1 MRCESTNSA
10 LRIFYAADDLTT
22 GLSVVFSVWDD
33 SGASLNSN
41 QPALAEVG
49 NEGIYYL
56 DITTPATDKYLL
68 IIGSNSGVNPKAEIV
83 KIGTPNAKAFY
94 VHGSFKEGS
103 EIGYEIFDSTDSLI
117 SSGILDGITSG
128 FYSTD
133 TQGFS
138 EPWFFEVFPLT
149 SKNTPC
155 S

>member
-10 LRIFYAADDLTT
+10 LRIFYAADNLIT
-22 GLSVVFSVWDD
+22 GLSVTFNIWND
-33 SGASLNSN
+33 SGVPLNSN
-41 QPALAEVG
+41 QPALSEVG
-49 NEGIYYL
+49 SEGIYYL
-56 DITTPATDKYLL
+56 DITTPSTDQHLL
-68 IIGSNSGVNPKAEIV
+68 IIGSNSGVAPKAEIV
-83 KIGTPNAKAFY
+83 KIGSPNSKAFY
-94 VHGSFKEGS
+94 VHGSFTENITIGFDIYDS
-103 EIGYEIFDSTDSLI
+103 SNSIVSTGVLDEIV
-117 SSGILDGITSG
+117 SG